1 MLPGFRFLLAAIVL
15 STSTLI
21 FGLGAAA
28 LLRAAHEQFASTPY
42 WHPAADATFTQQA
55 EAARVVLALLRA
67 EPAADEKA
75 SDQVIAASAPALPP
89 AEVARSEIAG
99 QSLQEKSPET
109 AGPEPARLADQS
121 LPGLPRSEAA
131 APELSPAAAS
141 TSPDKEVQVTE
152 QSATAPAQAPSENF
166 QGLTQA
172 DSAAAPTGNAPMFPS
187 VETASIKTASLDS
200 LTAAVDSKASAKPA
214 IVKPDQNAIKKRRQ
228 ARQAALRLSIA
239 AARARQLKPAP
250 QQAPFPFGQPTI
262 QASGVL
268 TSR

>member
-28 LLRAAHEQFASTPY
+28 LWRAAHEQFASTPY
-42 WHPAADATFTQQA
+42 WHPAADAAFTQQA

-67 EPAADEKA
+67 EPAADERA
-75 SDQVIAASAPALPP
+75 SDQVIAASALPP

-99 QSLQEKSPET
+99 QLLQEKSPET
-109 AGPEPARLADQS
+109 AGPEPAGLADQS
-121 LPGLPRSEAA
+121 LPGLPQSEAA

-141 TSPDKEVQVTE
+141 TSPDKELHVTQ
-152 QSATAPAQAPSENF
+152 QSATAAAQAPSENF
-166 QGLTQA
+166 QGLTEA
-172 DSAAAPTGNAPMFPS
+172 DSAAAPTANAPKLPS

-200 LTAAVDSKASAKPA
+200 PTPALDSKASAKPA

-228 ARQAALRLSIA
+228 ARQASLRLRIA

-250 QQAPFPFGQPTI
+250 QPAPFPFGQPSI

>member
-109 AGPEPARLADQS
+109 AGPEPAGLADQS
-121 LPGLPRSEAA
+121 LPGLPQTEAA

-141 TSPDKEVQVTE
+141 ISPDKEVQITE
-152 QSATAPAQAPSENF
+152 QSATAVAPTENF

-172 DSAAAPTGNAPMFPS
+172 DSAAAPTANAPIFPS

-200 LTAAVDSKASAKPA
+200 PTAALDSKASAKPA

-239 AARARQLKPAP
+239 AARTRQLKPAP
-250 QQAPFPFGQPTI
+250 QQAPFPFGQPSI